1 MSRITTTVVTLL
13 LTTAAF
19 GQAKDD
25 AGDGKK
31 LDKQTMEIKDY
42 LPEIHGT
49 IRGKYEYQTETGES
63 RFEVRNARFSVSGN
77 VHPLV
82 AYKAEI
88 DLSDEGSIKM
98 LDAYARVFPVKDLN
112 FTIGQMRVPFTIDA
126 HRSPHQQYFANR
138 SFIAKQVGNVRDVGL
153 TSAYT
158 HKGDFPFILEGGL
171 FNGSGLTN
179 QKEWHKTLNYSIKA
193 QLLPGKNWNVTLST
207 QMIKPEDVR
216 INMYDA
222 GIYYQ
227 NNRFH
232 IEAEYLY
239 KMYGHNAFKDVHAV
253 NVTDNQSS
261 VMRLG
266 SLAMC
271 KVLKDAGMNPIF
283 QLACRDR
290 NRIALE
296 SDLLSAAMFGID
308 NILCLTGD
316 HTKMGDHPQA
326 KPVFDLDSVSL
337 LHTVKLLESGVDLGG
352 NQLVG
357 EPPKFSKGAVVS
369 PCSDSVDAQ
378 LAKMERKVAA
388 GADYFQTQAVFEP
401 EKFIKFMEKAKQFGK
416 PVQVGI
422 IIPKSAG
429 MAKFMNNNVAGIHV
443 PDEMIEELKA
453 DKEKTKAGITG
464 VEIAARIIK
473 ECKPY
478 CQGVH
483 IMALGWESKIP
494 DLLKLAEI

>member
-1 MSRITTTVVTLL
+1 MKITELFERGEFVVS
-13 LTTAAF
+13 A
-19 GQAKDD
+19 
-25 AGDGKK
+25 
-31 LDKQTMEIKDY
+31 
-42 LPEIHGT
+42 
-49 IRGKYEYQTETGES
+49 
-63 RFEVRNARFSVSGN
+63 EVG
-77 VHPLV
+77 P
-82 AYKAEI
+82 
-88 DLSDEGSIKM
+88 
-98 LDAYARVFPVKDLN
+98 P
-112 FTIGQMRVPFTIDA
+112 
-126 HRSPHQQYFANR
+126 
-138 SFIAKQVGNVRDVGL
+138 
-153 TSAYT
+153 
-158 HKGDFPFILEGGL
+158 KG
-171 FNGSGLTN
+171 
-179 QKEWHKTLNYSIKA
+179 
-193 QLLPGKNWNVTLST
+193 
-207 QMIKPEDVR
+207 
-216 INMYDA
+216 
-222 GIYYQ
+222 
-227 NNRFH
+227 FH
-232 IEAEYLY
+232 IENILEEAKTYLS
-239 KMYGHNAFKDVHAV
+239 GITAV

-266 SLAMC
+266 SLAVC
-271 KVLKDAGMNPIF
+271 KALKDEGLNPIF
-283 QLACRDR
+283 QLTCRDR
-290 NRIALE
+290 NRIALQ

-308 NILCLTGD
+308 NVLCLTGD

-337 LHTVKLLESGVDLGG
+337 LHTVTKLESGEDLGG
-352 NQLVG
+352 NPLIG
-357 EPPKFSKGAVVS
+357 EPPKFAKGAVVS

-429 MAKFMNNNVAGIHV
+429 MAKFMNNNVAGVHV

-483 IMALGWESKIP
+483 IMALGWESKVP
-494 DLLKLAEI
+494 ALLEQAGI